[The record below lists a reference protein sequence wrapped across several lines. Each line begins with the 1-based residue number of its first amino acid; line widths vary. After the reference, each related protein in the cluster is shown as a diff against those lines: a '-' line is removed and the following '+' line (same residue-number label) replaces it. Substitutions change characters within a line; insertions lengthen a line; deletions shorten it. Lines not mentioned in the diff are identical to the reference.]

1 MSASTPSSVRIDRDG
16 RVGEVVLARPD
27 RRNALDYAAV
37 LEVLAALGELEA
49 DASIRAVLVRG
60 EGRSFCSGG
69 DLSEFQQG
77 ITTSAYGFHEG
88 GHGWAELMNVIPRMS
103 TPVVAAPHGHALAGG
118 CGIVAAAD
126 VVIAAAGTAFGTSEI
141 KIGLFPIVIYP
152 TLAKAIGPRWARELA
167 LTGRRI
173 DADEAQR
180 LGLVHRVVA
189 EADHLGAAREVA
201 AEIASYGRHAL
212 GLGKWFMGEVD
223 ELPRETATSFARS
236 IRGSFMS
243 TPDFEEGVAAFLEK
257 RPPSF

>member
-1 MSASTPSSVRIDRDG
+1 MSTAPASVRIDRDG

-37 LEVLAALGELEA
+37 LELLAALAELEA
-49 DASIRAVLVRG
+49 DESIRAVLVYG

-88 GHGWAELMNVIPRMS
+88 GSGWAELMNVIPRMS
-103 TPVVAAPHGHALAGG
+103 TPVVVAPHGHALAGG

-126 VVIAAAGTAFGTSEI
+126 VVVAAEGTAFGTSEI

-152 TLAKAIGPRWARELA
+152 TLARAIGARWARELA

-173 DADEAQR
+173 DAEEAHR
-180 LGLVHRVVA
+180 LGLAHHVVA
-189 EADHLGAAREVA
+189 AADHLTEARRVA
-201 AEIASYGRHAL
+201 TEIASYGQHAL

-223 ELPRETATSFARS
+223 DLPRERATAFARS

-257 RPPSF
+257 RPPVF